1 MGATEV
7 VTKVAESRLL
17 TQVMTVHFNEKSK
30 AVIETIFIM
39 ETIRMR

>member
-17 TQVMTVHFNEKSK
+17 TQVINVHFCEKSK
-30 AVIETIFIM
+30 AVTETRFEM
-39 ETIRMR
+39 KTIKMR